1 MTQIISVI
9 FFTAYFLKG
18 QNMGS
23 VKKTNKTG
31 NLANMLSEQK
41 SFEVIKNSS
50 VRFKDVA
57 GLDQSKVEIQ

>member
-1 MTQIISVI
+1 
-9 FFTAYFLKG
+9 
-18 QNMGS
+18 MGS